1 MRHVTWRHATWLL
14 VALVVVLAILP
25 ACSSPPQP
33 RHDYEKTRSH
43 ADDAQRD
50 LQSEEEKHR

>member
-1 MRHVTWRHATWLL
+1 MKHLTWMLVTSIL
-14 VALVVVLAILP
+14 VLAILP
-25 ACSSPPQP
+25 ACSSAPEH

-50 LQSEEEKHR
+50 MESQEQKSP

>member
-1 MRHVTWRHATWLL
+1 MRHVIWLL
-14 VALVVVLAILP
+14 VALVATLTILP
-25 ACSSPPQP
+25 ACSSPPAP
-33 RHDYEKTRSH
+33 RHDYDKTRSH